1 LDASTAWATAGTLL
15 RSPTTE
21 GGHESLV
28 NQRHGDD
35 DQDDAEPEQEPDR
48 QPSQTGT
55 LSGRR
60 QHRGGPHGHGDDARL
75 GGRFKGRTFL

>member
-1 LDASTAWATAGTLL
+1 MAWATAGTLL

-35 DQDDAEPEQEPDR
+35 DQDDAEPEPGAR
-48 QPSQTGT
+48 PPAKPN
-55 LSGRR
+55 SGALPGRS
-60 QHRGGPHGHGDDARL
+60 QHRAGPDGHGDARL